1 MTRAEYLF
9 VIVWIIN
16 FIISVLYYLWG
27 ALFYVPARERQDKN
41 EEEYLH
47 DNRRTYLIRVIV
59 MVLCPIVG
67 PLFFLVSHLIYM
79 TIFRQEVDLDDVI
92 FSKERVKTNVKA
104 DEERE
109 RNLVP
114 IEEALAV
121 SDKKNLRMLMLNVI
135 RGDLQDSLE
144 SISLALNSE
153 DSETSHYAAS
163 VLRDELNDFRV
174 TVQKIYTDMK
184 EEEPDQTDSEEMLID
199 YMNRI
204 LCQKVFTEI
213 EQAKFVMMMEEAAE
227 SLYQKN
233 ASRLLPQRY
242 EAVCLRLLEQ
252 KQFDKVSIWCERLVT
267 SRGLA
272 TLMRSSPR
280 PWRSCACGRQAWR
293 VQPERQRP
301 QPSACVPQR
310 LSEPSPERPQPEL
323 APRRRQELRQP

>member
-1 MTRAEYLF
+1 MTRAEWLF

-27 ALFYVPARERQDKN
+27 ALFYVPAREHQDKD
-41 EEEYLH
+41 EAEYLH

-59 MVLCPIVG
+59 MVLCPIIG
-67 PLFFLVSHLIYM
+67 PLFFLISHLIYM
-79 TIFRQEVDLDDVI
+79 TIFRQEVDLEDVI
-92 FSKERVKTNVKA
+92 FSKERVKTNAKA

-114 IEEALAV
+114 LEEALAV

-174 TVQKIYTDMK
+174 KVQKIYTDIK
-184 EEEPDQTDSEEMLID
+184 EEKPEQTDSEEMLID

-213 EQAKFVMMMEEAAE
+213 EQAKFVNIMVEAAE
-227 SLYQKN
+227 SIYQKN
-233 ASRLLPQRY
+233 ASRMLPQRY
-242 EAVCLRLLEQ
+242 EAVCLRLIEQ
-252 KQFDKVSIWCERLVT
+252 KQFEQADIWCERLAKQFPDELVAYT
-267 SRGLA
+267 CRLKLYFKENDRDRFFLVMDQLKKSDIIIDNE
-272 TLMRSSPR
+272 TLELI
-280 PWRSCACGRQAWR
+280 R
-293 VQPERQRP
+293 VF
-301 QPSACVPQR
+301 S
-310 LSEPSPERPQPEL
+310 
-323 APRRRQELRQP
+323 

>member
-1 MTRAEYLF
+1 MTRAEWLF

-27 ALFYVPARERQDKN
+27 ALFYVPTRERQDKD
-41 EEEYLH
+41 EAEYLH

-59 MVLCPIVG
+59 MVLCPIIG
-67 PLFFLVSHLIYM
+67 PLFFLISHLIYM
-79 TIFRQEVDLDDVI
+79 TIFRQEVDLEDVI
-92 FSKERVKTNVKA
+92 FSKERVKTNAKA

-114 IEEALAV
+114 LEEALAV

-174 TVQKIYTDMK
+174 KVQKIYTDIK
-184 EEEPDQTDSEEMLID
+184 EEKPEQTDSEEMLID

-213 EQAKFVMMMEEAAE
+213 EQAKFVNIMVEAAE
-227 SLYQKN
+227 SIYQKN
-233 ASRLLPQRY
+233 ASRMLPQRY
-242 EAVCLRLLEQ
+242 EAVCLRLIEQ
-252 KQFDKVSIWCERLVT
+252 KQFERADLWCERLAKQFPDELVSYT
-267 SRGLA
+267 CRLKLYFKENDRERFFLVMDQLKKSDIIIDNE
-272 TLMRSSPR
+272 TLELI
-280 PWRSCACGRQAWR
+280 R
-293 VQPERQRP
+293 VF
-301 QPSACVPQR
+301 S
-310 LSEPSPERPQPEL
+310 
-323 APRRRQELRQP
+323 

>member
-1 MTRAEYLF
+1 MTRAEWLF
-9 VIVWIIN
+9 VIVLIIN

-27 ALFYVPARERQDKN
+27 ALFYVPARERQDKD
-41 EEEYLH
+41 EAEYLH

-59 MVLCPIVG
+59 MVLCPIIG

-79 TIFRQEVDLDDVI
+79 TIFRQEVDLEDVI
-92 FSKERVKTNVKA
+92 FSKERVKTNAKA

-114 IEEALAV
+114 LEEALAV

-174 TVQKIYTDMK
+174 NVQKIYTDMK
-184 EEEPDQTDSEEMLID
+184 EEKPDQTDSEEMLLD

-213 EQAKFVMMMEEAAE
+213 EQAKFVNRMVEAAE

-233 ASRLLPQRY
+233 ASRMLPQRY
-242 EAVCLRLLEQ
+242 EAVCLRLIEQ
-252 KQFDKVSIWCERLVT
+252 KQFDQADLWCERLAKQFPDELTAYTCRLKLYFKENDRDRFFSVMDQLKK
-267 SRGLA
+267 SDIIIDSE
-272 TLMRSSPR
+272 TLELI
-280 PWRSCACGRQAWR
+280 R
-293 VQPERQRP
+293 VF
-301 QPSACVPQR
+301 S
-310 LSEPSPERPQPEL
+310 
-323 APRRRQELRQP
+323 

>member
-1 MTRAEYLF
+1 MTRAEWLF

-27 ALFYVPARERQDKN
+27 ALFYVPAREHQDKD
-41 EEEYLH
+41 EAEYLH

-59 MVLCPIVG
+59 MVLCPIIG
-67 PLFFLVSHLIYM
+67 PLFFLISHLIYM
-79 TIFRQEVDLDDVI
+79 TIFRQEVDLEDVI
-92 FSKERVKTNVKA
+92 FSKERVKTNAKA

-114 IEEALAV
+114 LEEALAV

-174 TVQKIYTDMK
+174 KVQKIYTDIN
-184 EEEPDQTDSEEMLID
+184 EEKPEHTDSEEMLID

-213 EQAKFVMMMEEAAE
+213 EQAKFVNIMVEAAE
-227 SLYQKN
+227 SIYQKN
-233 ASRLLPQRY
+233 ASRMLPQRY
-242 EAVCLRLLEQ
+242 EAVCLRLIEQ
-252 KQFDKVSIWCERLVT
+252 KQFEQADIWCERLAKQFPDELVAYT
-267 SRGLA
+267 CRLKLYFKENDRDRFFLVMDQLKKSDIIIDNE
-272 TLMRSSPR
+272 TLELI
-280 PWRSCACGRQAWR
+280 R
-293 VQPERQRP
+293 VF
-301 QPSACVPQR
+301 S
-310 LSEPSPERPQPEL
+310 
-323 APRRRQELRQP
+323 

>member
-1 MTRAEYLF
+1 MTRAEWMF

-16 FIISVLYYLWG
+16 LIVSVLYYLWG
-27 ALFYVPARERQDKN
+27 ALFYVPARQQQDKD
-41 EEEYLH
+41 EAEYLH

-79 TIFRQEVDLDDVI
+79 TIFRQEVDLEDVI
-92 FSKERVKTNVKA
+92 FSKERVKTHAKA

-114 IEEALAV
+114 LEEALAV

-144 SISLALNSE
+144 SIALALNSS

-174 TVQKIYTDMK
+174 NVQKIYTDMK
-184 EEEPDQTDSEEMLID
+184 EEKEEQTDAETMLID
-199 YMNRI
+199 YMKRI

-213 EQAKFVMMMEEAAE
+213 EQAKFVQMMVDAAE

-233 ASRLLPQRY
+233 AQLVTPARY
-242 EAVCLRLLEQ
+242 EAVCLRLIEQ
-252 KQFDKVSIWCERLVT
+252 KQFD
-267 SRGLA
+267 
-272 TLMRSSPR
+272 
-280 PWRSCACGRQAWR
+280 QADVW
-293 VQPERQRP
+293 
-301 QPSACVPQR
+301 
-310 LSEPSPERPQPEL
+310 
-323 APRRRQELRQP
+323 

>member
-1 MTRAEYLF
+1 MTRAEWLF

-27 ALFYVPARERQDKN
+27 ALFYVPARDHQDKD
-41 EEEYLH
+41 EAEYLH

-59 MVLCPIVG
+59 MVLCPIIG
-67 PLFFLVSHLIYM
+67 PLFFLISHLIYM
-79 TIFRQEVDLDDVI
+79 TIFRQEVDLEDVI
-92 FSKERVKTNVKA
+92 FSKERVKTNAKA

-114 IEEALAV
+114 LEEALAV

-174 TVQKIYTDMK
+174 KVQKIYTDIN
-184 EEEPDQTDSEEMLID
+184 EEKPEHTDSEEMLID

-213 EQAKFVMMMEEAAE
+213 EQAKFVNIMVEAAE
-227 SLYQKN
+227 SIYQKN
-233 ASRLLPQRY
+233 ASRMLPQRY
-242 EAVCLRLLEQ
+242 EAVCLRLIEQ
-252 KQFDKVSIWCERLVT
+252 KQFEQADIWCERLAKQFPDELVAYT
-267 SRGLA
+267 CRLKLYFKENDRDRFFLVMDQLKKSDIIIDNE
-272 TLMRSSPR
+272 TLELI
-280 PWRSCACGRQAWR
+280 R
-293 VQPERQRP
+293 VF
-301 QPSACVPQR
+301 S
-310 LSEPSPERPQPEL
+310 
-323 APRRRQELRQP
+323 

>member
-1 MTRAEYLF
+1 MTRAEWLF

-27 ALFYVPARERQDKN
+27 ALFYVPARDHQDKD
-41 EEEYLH
+41 EAEYLH

-59 MVLCPIVG
+59 MVLCPIIG
-67 PLFFLVSHLIYM
+67 PLFFLISHLIYM
-79 TIFRQEVDLDDVI
+79 TIFRQEVDLEDVI
-92 FSKERVKTNVKA
+92 FSKERVKTNAKA

-114 IEEALAV
+114 LEEALAV

-174 TVQKIYTDMK
+174 KVQKIYTDIK
-184 EEEPDQTDSEEMLID
+184 EEKPEQTDSEEMLID

-213 EQAKFVMMMEEAAE
+213 EQAKFVNIMVEAAE
-227 SLYQKN
+227 SIYQKN
-233 ASRLLPQRY
+233 ASRMLPQRY
-242 EAVCLRLLEQ
+242 EAVCLRLIEQ
-252 KQFDKVSIWCERLVT
+252 KQFERADLWCERLAKQFPDELVSYT
-267 SRGLA
+267 CRLKLYFKENDRDRFFLVMDQLKKSDIIIDNE
-272 TLMRSSPR
+272 TLELI
-280 PWRSCACGRQAWR
+280 R
-293 VQPERQRP
+293 VF
-301 QPSACVPQR
+301 S
-310 LSEPSPERPQPEL
+310 
-323 APRRRQELRQP
+323 

>member
-1 MTRAEYLF
+1 MTRAEWLF

-27 ALFYVPARERQDKN
+27 ALFYVPTRERQDKD
-41 EEEYLH
+41 EAEYLH
-47 DNRRTYLIRVIV
+47 DNRRTYLIRVII
-59 MVLCPIVG
+59 MVLCPIIG
-67 PLFFLVSHLIYM
+67 PLFFLISHLIYM
-79 TIFRQEVDLDDVI
+79 TIFRQEVDLEDVI
-92 FSKERVKTNVKA
+92 FSKERVKTNAKA

-114 IEEALAV
+114 LEEALAV

-174 TVQKIYTDMK
+174 KVQKIYTDIK
-184 EEEPDQTDSEEMLID
+184 EEKPEQTDSEEMLID

-213 EQAKFVMMMEEAAE
+213 EQAKFVNIMVEAAE
-227 SLYQKN
+227 SIYQKN
-233 ASRLLPQRY
+233 ASRMLPQRY
-242 EAVCLRLLEQ
+242 EAVCLRLIEQ
-252 KQFDKVSIWCERLVT
+252 KQFEQADLWCERLAKQFPDELVAYT
-267 SRGLA
+267 CRLKLYFKENDRDRFFLVMDQLKKSDIIIDNE
-272 TLMRSSPR
+272 TLELI
-280 PWRSCACGRQAWR
+280 R
-293 VQPERQRP
+293 VF
-301 QPSACVPQR
+301 S
-310 LSEPSPERPQPEL
+310 
-323 APRRRQELRQP
+323 

>member
-1 MTRAEYLF
+1 MTRAEWLF

-27 ALFYVPARERQDKN
+27 ALFYVPTRERQDKD
-41 EEEYLH
+41 EAEYLH

-59 MVLCPIVG
+59 MVLCPIIG
-67 PLFFLVSHLIYM
+67 PLFFLISHLIYM
-79 TIFRQEVDLDDVI
+79 TIFRQEVDLEDVI
-92 FSKERVKTNVKA
+92 FSKERVKTNAKA

-114 IEEALAV
+114 LEEALAV

-174 TVQKIYTDMK
+174 KVQKIYTDIN
-184 EEEPDQTDSEEMLID
+184 EEKPEHTDSEEMLID

-213 EQAKFVMMMEEAAE
+213 EQAKFVNIMVEAAE
-227 SLYQKN
+227 SIYQKN
-233 ASRLLPQRY
+233 ASRMLPQRY
-242 EAVCLRLLEQ
+242 EAVCLRLIEQ
-252 KQFDKVSIWCERLVT
+252 KQFERADLWCERLAKQFPDELVAYT
-267 SRGLA
+267 CRLKLYFKENDRDRFFLVMDQLKKSDIIIDNE
-272 TLMRSSPR
+272 TLELI
-280 PWRSCACGRQAWR
+280 R
-293 VQPERQRP
+293 VF
-301 QPSACVPQR
+301 S
-310 LSEPSPERPQPEL
+310 
-323 APRRRQELRQP
+323 

>member
-41 EEEYLH
+41 EEEYLQ

-92 FSKERVKTNVKA
+92 FSKERVKTNEKA
-104 DEERE
+104 DEE
-109 RNLVP
+109 
-114 IEEALAV
+114 
-121 SDKKNLRMLMLNVI
+121 LNVI

-252 KQFDKVSIWCERLVT
+252 KQFDKVSIWCERLV
-267 SRGLA
+267 
-272 TLMRSSPR
+272 
-280 PWRSCACGRQAWR
+280 Q
-293 VQPERQRP
+293 QYPE
-301 QPSACVPQR
+301 
-310 LSEPSPERPQPEL
+310 EL
-323 APRRRQELRQP
+323 ASYTCRLKLYFMSNDKENFFTVMDQLKKSDIIIDNETLELIRVFS

>member
-1 MTRAEYLF
+1 MTRAEWLF

-16 FIISVLYYLWG
+16 LIVSILYYLWG
-27 ALFYVPARERQDKN
+27 ALFYVPAREHQDKD

-59 MVLCPIVG
+59 MVLCPVIG

-92 FSKERVKTNVKA
+92 FSKERVKTNAKA

-114 IEEALAV
+114 LEEALAV

-174 TVQKIYTDMK
+174 NVQKIYADMK
-184 EEEPDQTDSEEMLID
+184 EEEPEQTDSEEMLID

-213 EQAKFVMMMEEAAE
+213 EQAKFVQMMVEAAQ

-233 ASRLLPQRY
+233 AAKLLPQRY
-242 EAVCLRLLEQ
+242 EAVCLRLIEQ
-252 KQFDKVSIWCERLVT
+252 KQFEQADTWCERLVQQFPEELVSYT
-267 SRGLA
+267 CRLKLYFMENDKERFFAVMNRLKKSDIVIDSE
-272 TLMRSSPR
+272 TLELI
-280 PWRSCACGRQAWR
+280 R
-293 VQPERQRP
+293 VF
-301 QPSACVPQR
+301 S
-310 LSEPSPERPQPEL
+310 
-323 APRRRQELRQP
+323 

>member
-1 MTRAEYLF
+1 M
-9 VIVWIIN
+9 
-16 FIISVLYYLWG
+16 
-27 ALFYVPARERQDKN
+27 
-41 EEEYLH
+41 
-47 DNRRTYLIRVIV
+47 
-59 MVLCPIVG
+59 
-67 PLFFLVSHLIYM
+67 
-79 TIFRQEVDLDDVI
+79 DLDDVI

-204 LCQKVFTEI
+204 LCQKSF
-213 EQAKFVMMMEEAAE
+213 
-227 SLYQKN
+227 Y
-233 ASRLLPQRY
+233 
-242 EAVCLRLLEQ
+242 
-252 KQFDKVSIWCERLVT
+252 
-267 SRGLA
+267 
-272 TLMRSSPR
+272 
-280 PWRSCACGRQAWR
+280 
-293 VQPERQRP
+293 
-301 QPSACVPQR
+301 
-310 LSEPSPERPQPEL
+310 
-323 APRRRQELRQP
+323 

>member
-204 LCQKVFTEI
+204 LCQ
-213 EQAKFVMMMEEAAE
+213 E

-252 KQFDKVSIWCERLVT
+252 KQFDKVSIWCERLV
-267 SRGLA
+267 
-272 TLMRSSPR
+272 
-280 PWRSCACGRQAWR
+280 Q
-293 VQPERQRP
+293 QYPE
-301 QPSACVPQR
+301 
-310 LSEPSPERPQPEL
+310 EL
-323 APRRRQELRQP
+323 ASYTCRLKLYFMSNDKEHFFAIMDQLKKSDIIIDNETLELIRVFS

>member
-1 MTRAEYLF
+1 MTRAEWLF

-27 ALFYVPARERQDKN
+27 ALFYVPTRERQDKD
-41 EEEYLH
+41 EAEYLH

-59 MVLCPIVG
+59 MILCPIIG
-67 PLFFLVSHLIYM
+67 PLFFLISHLIYM
-79 TIFRQEVDLDDVI
+79 TIFRQEVDLEDVI
-92 FSKERVKTNVKA
+92 FSKERVKTNAKA

-114 IEEALAV
+114 LEEALAV

-174 TVQKIYTDMK
+174 KVQKIYTDIK
-184 EEEPDQTDSEEMLID
+184 EEKPEQTDSEEMLID

-213 EQAKFVMMMEEAAE
+213 EQAKFVNIMVEAAE
-227 SLYQKN
+227 SIYQKN
-233 ASRLLPQRY
+233 ASRMLPQRY
-242 EAVCLRLLEQ
+242 EAVCLRLIEQ
-252 KQFDKVSIWCERLVT
+252 NQFEQADLWCERLAKQFSDELVSYT
-267 SRGLA
+267 CRLKLYFKENDRDRFFLVMDQLKKSDIIIDNE
-272 TLMRSSPR
+272 TLELI
-280 PWRSCACGRQAWR
+280 R
-293 VQPERQRP
+293 VF
-301 QPSACVPQR
+301 S
-310 LSEPSPERPQPEL
+310 
-323 APRRRQELRQP
+323 

>member
-1 MTRAEYLF
+1 MTRAEWLF

-27 ALFYVPARERQDKN
+27 ALFYVPTRERQDKD
-41 EEEYLH
+41 EAEYLH

-59 MVLCPIVG
+59 MVLCPIIG
-67 PLFFLVSHLIYM
+67 PLFFLISHLIYM
-79 TIFRQEVDLDDVI
+79 TIFRQEVDLEDVI
-92 FSKERVKTNVKA
+92 FSKERVKTNAKA

-114 IEEALAV
+114 LEEALAV

-174 TVQKIYTDMK
+174 KVQKIYTDIN
-184 EEEPDQTDSEEMLID
+184 EEKPEHTDSEEMLID

-213 EQAKFVMMMEEAAE
+213 EQAKFVNIMVEAAE
-227 SLYQKN
+227 SIYQKN
-233 ASRLLPQRY
+233 ASRMLPQRY
-242 EAVCLRLLEQ
+242 EAVCLRLIEQ
-252 KQFDKVSIWCERLVT
+252 KQFEQADIWCERLAKQFPDELVAYT
-267 SRGLA
+267 CRLKLYFKENDRDRFFLVMNQLKKSDIIIDNE
-272 TLMRSSPR
+272 TLELI
-280 PWRSCACGRQAWR
+280 R
-293 VQPERQRP
+293 VF
-301 QPSACVPQR
+301 S
-310 LSEPSPERPQPEL
+310 
-323 APRRRQELRQP
+323 

>member
-1 MTRAEYLF
+1 MTRAEWLF

-27 ALFYVPARERQDKN
+27 ALFYVPTRERQDKD
-41 EEEYLH
+41 EAEYLH

-59 MVLCPIVG
+59 MVLCPIIG
-67 PLFFLVSHLIYM
+67 PLFFLISHLIYM
-79 TIFRQEVDLDDVI
+79 TIFRQEVDLEDVI
-92 FSKERVKTNVKA
+92 FSKERVKTNAKA

-114 IEEALAV
+114 LEEALAV

-174 TVQKIYTDMK
+174 KVQKIYTDIN
-184 EEEPDQTDSEEMLID
+184 EEKPEHTDSEEMLID

-213 EQAKFVMMMEEAAE
+213 EQAKFVNIMVEAAE
-227 SLYQKN
+227 SIYQKN
-233 ASRLLPQRY
+233 ASRMLPQRY
-242 EAVCLRLLEQ
+242 EAVCIRLIEQ
-252 KQFDKVSIWCERLVT
+252 KQFEQADIWCERLAKQFPDELVAYT
-267 SRGLA
+267 CRLKLYFKENDRDRFFLVMDQLKKSDIIIDNE
-272 TLMRSSPR
+272 TLELI
-280 PWRSCACGRQAWR
+280 R
-293 VQPERQRP
+293 VF
-301 QPSACVPQR
+301 S
-310 LSEPSPERPQPEL
+310 
-323 APRRRQELRQP
+323 

>member
-1 MTRAEYLF
+1 MTRAEWLF
-9 VIVWIIN
+9 VIVCIIN

-27 ALFYVPARERQDKN
+27 ALFYVPAKERQDKD
-41 EEEYLH
+41 EAEYLH

-59 MVLCPIVG
+59 MVLCPIIG
-67 PLFFLVSHLIYM
+67 PLFFMISHLIYM
-79 TIFRQEVDLDDVI
+79 TIFRQEVDLEDVI
-92 FSKERVKTNVKA
+92 FSKERVKTNAKA

-121 SDKKNLRMLMLNVI
+121 SDKKNMRMLMLNVI

-174 TVQKIYTDMK
+174 NVQKIYTDMK
-184 EEEPDQTDSEEMLID
+184 EEKPEHTDSEEMLID

-213 EQAKFVMMMEEAAE
+213 EQAKFVNIMVETAE
-227 SLYQKN
+227 SIYQKN
-233 ASRLLPQRY
+233 ASRMLPQRY
-242 EAVCLRLLEQ
+242 EAVCLRLIEQ
-252 KQFDKVSIWCERLVT
+252 NQFEQADLWCERLAKQFPDELVSYT
-267 SRGLA
+267 CRLKLYFKENDRDRFFLVMDQLKKSDIIIDNE
-272 TLMRSSPR
+272 TLELI
-280 PWRSCACGRQAWR
+280 R
-293 VQPERQRP
+293 VF
-301 QPSACVPQR
+301 S
-310 LSEPSPERPQPEL
+310 
-323 APRRRQELRQP
+323 

>member
-1 MTRAEYLF
+1 MTRAEWLF

-27 ALFYVPARERQDKN
+27 ALFYVPTRERQDKD
-41 EEEYLH
+41 EAEYLH

-59 MVLCPIVG
+59 MVLCPIIG
-67 PLFFLVSHLIYM
+67 PLFFLISHLIYM
-79 TIFRQEVDLDDVI
+79 TIFRQEVDLEDVI
-92 FSKERVKTNVKA
+92 FSKERVKTNAKA

-114 IEEALAV
+114 LEEALAV

-174 TVQKIYTDMK
+174 KVQKIYTDIN
-184 EEEPDQTDSEEMLID
+184 EEKPEHTDSEEMLID

-213 EQAKFVMMMEEAAE
+213 EQAKFVNIMVEAAE
-227 SLYQKN
+227 SIYQKN
-233 ASRLLPQRY
+233 ASRMLPQRY
-242 EAVCLRLLEQ
+242 EAVCLRLIEQ
-252 KQFDKVSIWCERLVT
+252 KQFERADLWCERLAKQFPDELVSYT
-267 SRGLA
+267 CRLKLYFKENDRDRFFLVMDQLKKSDIIIDNE
-272 TLMRSSPR
+272 TLELI
-280 PWRSCACGRQAWR
+280 R
-293 VQPERQRP
+293 VF
-301 QPSACVPQR
+301 S
-310 LSEPSPERPQPEL
+310 
-323 APRRRQELRQP
+323 

>member
-1 MTRAEYLF
+1 MTRAEWLF

-27 ALFYVPARERQDKN
+27 ALFYVPTRERQDKD
-41 EEEYLH
+41 EAEYLH

-59 MVLCPIVG
+59 MVLCPIIG
-67 PLFFLVSHLIYM
+67 PLFFLISHLIYM
-79 TIFRQEVDLDDVI
+79 TIFRQEVDLEDVI
-92 FSKERVKTNVKA
+92 FSKERVKTNAKA

-114 IEEALAV
+114 LEEALAV

-174 TVQKIYTDMK
+174 KVQKIYTDIN
-184 EEEPDQTDSEEMLID
+184 EEKPEHTDSEEMLID

-213 EQAKFVMMMEEAAE
+213 EQAKFVNIMVEAAE
-227 SLYQKN
+227 SIYQKN
-233 ASRLLPQRY
+233 ASRMLPQRY
-242 EAVCLRLLEQ
+242 EAVCLRLIEQ
-252 KQFDKVSIWCERLVT
+252 KQFEQADIWCERLAKQFPDELVAYT
-267 SRGLA
+267 CRLKLYFKENDRDRFFLVMDQLKKSDIIIDNE
-272 TLMRSSPR
+272 TLELI
-280 PWRSCACGRQAWR
+280 R
-293 VQPERQRP
+293 VF
-301 QPSACVPQR
+301 S
-310 LSEPSPERPQPEL
+310 
-323 APRRRQELRQP
+323 

>member
-59 MVLCPIVG
+59 MVLCPLVG

-79 TIFRQEVDLDDVI
+79 TIFRQEVDLDD
-92 FSKERVKTNVKA
+92 
-104 DEERE
+104 
-109 RNLVP
+109 
-114 IEEALAV
+114 AV

-252 KQFDKVSIWCERLVT
+252 KQFDKVSIWCERLV
-267 SRGLA
+267 
-272 TLMRSSPR
+272 
-280 PWRSCACGRQAWR
+280 Q
-293 VQPERQRP
+293 QYPE
-301 QPSACVPQR
+301 
-310 LSEPSPERPQPEL
+310 EL
-323 APRRRQELRQP
+323 ASYTCRLKLYFMSNDKEHFFAIMDQLKKSDIIIDNETLELIRVFS

>member
-1 MTRAEYLF
+1 MTRAEWLF

-27 ALFYVPARERQDKN
+27 ALFYVPAREHQDKD
-41 EEEYLH
+41 EAEYLH

-59 MVLCPIVG
+59 MVLCPIIG
-67 PLFFLVSHLIYM
+67 PLFFLISHLIYM
-79 TIFRQEVDLDDVI
+79 TIFRQEVDLEDVI
-92 FSKERVKTNVKA
+92 FSKERVKTNAKA

-114 IEEALAV
+114 LEEALAV

-174 TVQKIYTDMK
+174 KVQKIYTDSK
-184 EEEPDQTDSEEMLID
+184 EEKPEQTDSEEMLID

-213 EQAKFVMMMEEAAE
+213 EQAKFVNIMVEAAE
-227 SLYQKN
+227 SIYQKN
-233 ASRLLPQRY
+233 ASRMLPQRY
-242 EAVCLRLLEQ
+242 EAVCLRLIEQ
-252 KQFDKVSIWCERLVT
+252 KQFERADLWCERLAKQFPDELVSYT
-267 SRGLA
+267 CRLKLYFKENDRDRFFLVMDQLKKSDIIIDNE
-272 TLMRSSPR
+272 TLELI
-280 PWRSCACGRQAWR
+280 R
-293 VQPERQRP
+293 VF
-301 QPSACVPQR
+301 S
-310 LSEPSPERPQPEL
+310 
-323 APRRRQELRQP
+323 

>member
-1 MTRAEYLF
+1 MTRAEWLF

-27 ALFYVPARERQDKN
+27 ALFYVPAKERQDKD
-41 EEEYLH
+41 EAEYLH

-59 MVLCPIVG
+59 MVLCPIIG
-67 PLFFLVSHLIYM
+67 PLFFLISHLIYM
-79 TIFRQEVDLDDVI
+79 TIFRQEVDLEDVI
-92 FSKERVKTNVKA
+92 FSKERVKTNAKA

-114 IEEALAV
+114 LEEALAV

-174 TVQKIYTDMK
+174 KVQKIYTDIK
-184 EEEPDQTDSEEMLID
+184 EEKPEQTDSEEMLID

-213 EQAKFVMMMEEAAE
+213 EQAKFVNIMVEAAE
-227 SLYQKN
+227 SIYQKN
-233 ASRLLPQRY
+233 ASRMLPQRY
-242 EAVCLRLLEQ
+242 EAVCLRLIEQ
-252 KQFDKVSIWCERLVT
+252 KQFEQADLWCERLAKQFPDELVAYT
-267 SRGLA
+267 CRLKLYFKENDRDRFFLVMDQLKKSDIIIDNE
-272 TLMRSSPR
+272 TLELI
-280 PWRSCACGRQAWR
+280 R
-293 VQPERQRP
+293 VF
-301 QPSACVPQR
+301 S
-310 LSEPSPERPQPEL
+310 
-323 APRRRQELRQP
+323 

>member
-1 MTRAEYLF
+1 MTRAEWLF

-27 ALFYVPARERQDKN
+27 ALFYVSARERQDKD
-41 EEEYLH
+41 EAEYLH

-59 MVLCPIVG
+59 MVLCPIIG
-67 PLFFLVSHLIYM
+67 PLFFLISHLIYM
-79 TIFRQEVDLDDVI
+79 TIFRQEVDLEDVI
-92 FSKERVKTNVKA
+92 FSKERVKTNAKA

-114 IEEALAV
+114 LEEALAV

-174 TVQKIYTDMK
+174 NVQKIYTDMK
-184 EEEPDQTDSEEMLID
+184 EEAQEQTDSEEMLID

-213 EQAKFVMMMEEAAE
+213 EQAKFVNIMVEAAE

-233 ASRLLPQRY
+233 ASRMLPQRY
-242 EAVCLRLLEQ
+242 EAVCLRLIEQ
-252 KQFDKVSIWCERLVT
+252 KQFEQADLWCERLAKQFPDELVAYT
-267 SRGLA
+267 CRLKLYFKENDRHRFFSVMDQLKKSDIIIDNE
-272 TLMRSSPR
+272 TLELI
-280 PWRSCACGRQAWR
+280 R
-293 VQPERQRP
+293 VF
-301 QPSACVPQR
+301 S
-310 LSEPSPERPQPEL
+310 
-323 APRRRQELRQP
+323 

>member
-1 MTRAEYLF
+1 MTRAEWLF

-27 ALFYVPARERQDKN
+27 ALFYVPTRERQDKD
-41 EEEYLH
+41 EAEYLH

-59 MVLCPIVG
+59 MVLCPIIG
-67 PLFFLVSHLIYM
+67 PLFFLISHLIYM
-79 TIFRQEVDLDDVI
+79 TIFRQEVDLEDVI
-92 FSKERVKTNVKA
+92 FSKERVKTNAKA

-114 IEEALAV
+114 LEEALAV

-174 TVQKIYTDMK
+174 KVQKIYTDIN
-184 EEEPDQTDSEEMLID
+184 EEKPEHTDSEEMLID

-213 EQAKFVMMMEEAAE
+213 EQAKFVNIMVEAAE
-227 SLYQKN
+227 SIYQKN
-233 ASRLLPQRY
+233 ASRMLPQRY
-242 EAVCLRLLEQ
+242 EAVCLRLIEQ
-252 KQFDKVSIWCERLVT
+252 NQFEQADLWCERLAKQFPDELVAYT
-267 SRGLA
+267 CRLKLYFKENDRDRFFLVMDQLKKSDIIIDNE
-272 TLMRSSPR
+272 TLELI
-280 PWRSCACGRQAWR
+280 R
-293 VQPERQRP
+293 VF
-301 QPSACVPQR
+301 S
-310 LSEPSPERPQPEL
+310 
-323 APRRRQELRQP
+323 

>member
-213 EQAKFVMMMEEAAE
+213 EQAKF
-227 SLYQKN
+227 
-233 ASRLLPQRY
+233 
-242 EAVCLRLLEQ
+242 
-252 KQFDKVSIWCERLVT
+252 KVSIWCERLV
-267 SRGLA
+267 
-272 TLMRSSPR
+272 
-280 PWRSCACGRQAWR
+280 Q
-293 VQPERQRP
+293 QYPE
-301 QPSACVPQR
+301 
-310 LSEPSPERPQPEL
+310 EL
-323 APRRRQELRQP
+323 ASYTCRLKLYFMSNDKEHFFTVMDQLKKSDIIIDNETLELIRVFS